1 MNPNEMFDKLKEW
14 QNKLL
19 ALDNKREYL
28 TDKIDEFKED
38 IIKHHKEI
46 CEFKKGNVYKYES
59 NEYIQFLIIMDL
71 DLEFLDNK
79 INDYSSILCQDILYN
94 KEDNMLTVQD
104 FNYYYINLLK
114 KSDELVLSNQDEIIT
129 FITKLIKGE

>member
-1 MNPNEMFDKLKEW
+1 MNPNEMFDKFKEW
-14 QNKLL
+14 QDKLL
-19 ALDNKREYL
+19 ALDNIRKYL
-28 TDKIDEFKED
+28 SDKIDELKED
-38 IIKHHKEI
+38 IIKYHKEI

-71 DLEFLDNK
+71 DLEFSGNK

-94 KEDNMLTVQD
+94 KEDNVLTVQD
-104 FNYYYINLLK
+104 FNYYINLLK